1 MIDTEFEC
9 WVDLNLAQGGYA
21 GSQKTLLECESS
33 QRVFARL
40 PELRWSRE
48 TIFMPAYFFPE
59 GQARVEQYILK
70 TGQGRADIVSFLF
83 YLPRMVYKVYSRQF
97 CVVDRLSGNP
107 ANPVTERNHSQA
119 GCTLHYL
126 ILSHLF

>member
-1 MIDTEFEC
+1 MFVKLKNSLIAITKQKAIVLTLMIDTEFEC

-33 QRVFARL
+33 QRGFARL

-59 GQARVEQYILK
+59 GQARVGQKILK
-70 TGQGRADIVSFLF
+70 T
-83 YLPRMVYKVYSRQF
+83 
-97 CVVDRLSGNP
+97 
-107 ANPVTERNHSQA
+107 ERK
-119 GCTLHYL
+119 G
-126 ILSHLF
+126 